1 MQMTDFSERDIFSKF
16 ITPAILPRGWE
27 QVSVREEVRLTDG
40 RVIVRGKVARRILN
54 PKSLHGP
61 RRADYALDAC
71 TPVALAVAEAN
82 RDIFPLGHG
91 LRQALVNAETLD
103 APFAISCEALEIAEA
118 KFLVRC
124 VFARHRYVF
133 PKFDRAFGRYRRRV
147 DFVKLLQ
154 PVSRSLLK
162 SPKA

>member
-1 MQMTDFSERDIFSKF
+1 MQMTDFSERDICSKW
-16 ITPAILPRGWE
+16 ITPAILSRGWE
-27 QVSVREEVRLTDG
+27 QGFVREEVRLTDG

-54 PKSLHGP
+54 RKSLHGP
-61 RRADYALDAC
+61 RRADYVLYAF
-71 TPVALAVAEAN
+71 PHVALASVEAK

-91 LRQALVNAETLD
+91 LRKALVNAEMLD

-118 KFLVRC
+118 KSRARC
-124 VFARHRYVF
+124 AFALHWYVF
-133 PKFDRAFGRYRRRV
+133 PKFDQAFGRYQKRV

-154 PVSRSLLK
+154 PVSRFLLK